1 MIFFYIKQVLDLWW
15 RYSMLGNYFC
25 SGIPFCENLICD
37 IVWTGGEEKSERTFT
52 SDPRSNANRAE
63 FYWLHRFFV

>member
-1 MIFFYIKQVLDLWW
+1 
-15 RYSMLGNYFC
+15 MLGNYFC
-25 SGIPFCENLICD
+25 SGIPFCEKLICD